1 MKNPS
6 YEEVVNRTGHAEAVA
21 VYYDP
26 KIVSF
31 KELVDVFF
39 HHKILQH
46 QSARTRQRFVLSFYC
61 LTKNAAE
68 KNNRRQN

>member
-1 MKNPS
+1 MRKW
-6 YEEVVNRTGHAEAVA
+6 NRTGHAEAVA

-39 HHKILQH
+39 AQDPTTPTSKDQTKVRPIVLLPLQ
-46 QSARTRQRFVLSFYC
+46 
-61 LTKNAAE
+61 NAAE

>member
-6 YEEVVNRTGHAEAVA
+6 YEEVLNRTGHAEAVA

-39 HHKILQH
+39 SQDPTTPISKDQTKVRPI
-46 QSARTRQRFVLSFYC
+46 VLLPYKKCS
-61 LTKNAAE
+61 
-68 KNNRRQN
+68 